1 MDPQL
6 LFLEV
11 AKHKI
16 VQQKD
21 SNYYEKK
28 TKTKKKTNKFQISKK
43 VEILL
48 LFHFE
53 LFLYDILL
61 YFHVLYL

>member
-11 AKHKI
+11 AKHNI